1 MDVFVV
7 EHAPYSGTLLFTFPH
22 GLTARPTIPGINGRR
37 RSMYQT
43 SGPRVPDR
51 VGEFMK
57 RPVSLLGL
65 ATAVPPYRIDQ
76 ELITQLAP
84 LVFGKIFDDHP
95 GMADI
100 FAHTGVSRRN
110 FARPL
115 EWFSKARDWGDR
127 ADAYIECAGEL
138 FVRAAKSALTT
149 AGLTAA
155 DIDIVVTISSTGI
168 ATPSV
173 DARVGTR
180 MGWRHDI
187 TRVPVFGL
195 GCAGGV
201 TGLALA
207 SRLARAE
214 PGKNVLLVAVELC
227 SLAFRFDQASKT
239 ELIAAALF
247 GDGAAAAVLRTDD
260 NDAGFARIGD
270 AAEHTWPET
279 LEIMGWTIDPVGF
292 GVVLSPELPRFL
304 AEHLSEPAREFS
316 EKSDFDGKRPHPVCH
331 IGSLKVLAA
340 MEGAFGLCPGALAI
354 ERHVLSENGN
364 MSSPSVLFVL
374 AHALDQGRCGP
385 AVLSALGP
393 GFTASFVAADIGH
406 A

>member
-1 MDVFVV
+1 
-7 EHAPYSGTLLFTFPH
+7 
-22 GLTARPTIPGINGRR
+22 
-37 RSMYQT
+37 
-43 SGPRVPDR
+43 
-51 VGEFMK
+51 MK
-57 RPVSLLGL
+57 NPVSLLGL
-65 ATAVPPYRIDQ
+65 ATAVPPYLVDQ
-76 ELITQLAP
+76 DLITRLAP
-84 LVFGKIFDDHP
+84 IVFGKIFDDHP

-100 FAHTGVSRRN
+100 FAHTGIERRN

-115 EWFSKARDWGDR
+115 EWFGEARDWGDR
-127 ADAYIECAGEL
+127 ADAYVECASDL
-138 FVRAAKSALTT
+138 FVEAAEGALAH

-155 DIDIVVTISSTGI
+155 DVDIVVTISSTGI

-180 MGWRHDI
+180 MGWRRDVM
-187 TRVPVFGL
+187 RVPVFGL

-201 TGLALA
+201 TGLGIA

-247 GDGAAAAVLRTDD
+247 GDGAAAAVMRIDD
-260 NDAGFARIGD
+260 NESGVVRIGS
-270 AAEHTWPET
+270 AAEHTWPDT
-279 LEIMGWTIDPVGF
+279 LDIMGWTVDPIGF
-292 GVVLSPELPRFL
+292 GVVLSPVLPRFL
-304 AEHLSEPAREFS
+304 EDHLAEPAKRFS
-316 EKSDFDGKRPHPVCH
+316 KALGLNGTKPHPICH
-331 IGSLKVLAA
+331 IGSIKVLAA
-340 MEGAFGLCPGALAI
+340 MECALGMDHGTLAN
-354 ERHVLSENGN
+354 EREVLRTHGN

-374 AHALDQGRCGP
+374 AHALEKQQSGP

-393 GFTASFVAADIGH
+393 GFTASFVAAELGR

>member
-1 MDVFVV
+1 
-7 EHAPYSGTLLFTFPH
+7 
-22 GLTARPTIPGINGRR
+22 
-37 RSMYQT
+37 
-43 SGPRVPDR
+43 
-51 VGEFMK
+51 MK
-57 RPVSLLGL
+57 RPVSLLSL
-65 ATAVPPYRIDQ
+65 ATAVPPHKVDQ
-76 ELITQLAP
+76 DLITRLAP
-84 LVFGKIFDDHP
+84 VVFGKILDDHP

-100 FAHTGVSRRN
+100 FAHTGIACRN

-115 EWFSKARDWGDR
+115 EWFAEARDWADR
-127 ADAYIECAGEL
+127 ANAYIEGAGEL
-138 FVRAAKSALTT
+138 FVRAAKSALET

-155 DIDIVVTISSTGI
+155 DIDIVVTVSSTGI

-173 DARVGTR
+173 DARVGVR

-187 TRVPVFGL
+187 MRVPVFGL

-201 TGLALA
+201 TGLAIA

-260 NDAGFARIGD
+260 NDAGVARIGD
-270 AAEHTWPET
+270 AAEHTWPDT
-279 LEIMGWTIDPVGF
+279 LDIMGWTVDPVGF
-292 GVVLSPELPRFL
+292 GVVLSPVLPRFL
-304 AEHLSEPAREFS
+304 EEHLGKPAQNFR
-316 EKSDFDGKRPHPVCH
+316 KALGLDGAMPHPVCH
-331 IGSLKVLAA
+331 IGSIKVLAA
-340 MEGAFGLCPGALAI
+340 MEGALGLCPGALAG
-354 ERHVLSENGN
+354 ERHVLRENGN

-374 AHALDQGRCGP
+374 AHALTKGKAGP
-385 AVLSALGP
+385 AMLSALGP
-393 GFTASFVAADIGH
+393 GFTASFVAADLGR